1 MEACQV
7 QRGEGTIS
15 HLCLGGWG
23 VGLAGDMAAAA
34 EGGRG
39 WPFHLCGLMAVC
51 PALCLREC
59 GLTLGPWAPL
69 GQLRHCACGV
79 LVFILFVLQSQRGR
93 SISAFVP
100 LHSSSQ
106 RRSSLRLLVDLWAV
120 GLDPYGAGTAGTS
133 STSTVTST

>member
-15 HLCLGGWG
+15 HLCLGEWG
-23 VGLAGDMAAAA
+23 VGLAGDMAAAV

-39 WPFHLCGLMAVC
+39 RSICVGVPC
-51 PALCLREC
+51 PLREC
-59 GLTLGPWAPL
+59 GSTLGPRAPL
-69 GQLRHCACGV
+69 CQLHHCVCGV
-79 LVFILFVLQSQRGR
+79 WVFILFALQSQRGR

-106 RRSSLRLLVDLWAV
+106 RQSSLRLLVDLWAV
-120 GLDPYGAGTAGTS
+120 ALHPYAAGTAGTS
-133 STSTVTST
+133 TTSTVTST